1 MKRFLT
7 ILVAVMLYAGATTT
21 SEAQYTNTRYQGEV
35 YVSGGYGIGNIP
47 LNRLQLHTVHGARV
61 GECFSAGIGLGADW
75 YTQDFNSG
83 LLMVPI
89 FADFKV
95 YAPTASRFDPFIMLD
110 LGYSFQPESPS
121 LGGMMFGAGL
131 GFHAGCFALS
141 AGYHLQQLSIAGIN
155 LNMGAIQLKLGVAF

>member
-1 MKRFLT
+1 MKRLLL
-7 ILVAVMLYAGATTT
+7 ILCAIIIATGATTT
-21 SEAQYTNTRYQGEV
+21 AEAQQTKYHGEV

-61 GECFSAGIGLGADW
+61 GECFSAGIGLGVDW

-121 LGGMMFGAGL
+121 LGGMMLGAGL